1 MYLVVQ
7 AWSSSEGG
15 SFGDAKNWKS
25 KNIPKKN
32 DVVVITGDTDDL
44 IKMEKPCVHACGN
57 THAYTSNVERTTR
70 VHNRQLA
77 GGANL
82 YATINIE
89 HTHANVFIA
98 RAGHRL
104 VTWL

>member
-44 IKMEKPCVHACGN
+44 IKMEKPCVHARGN
-57 THAYTSNVERTTR
+57 THAHEQYRTCHSHILQALK
-70 VHNRQLA
+70 V
-77 GGANL
+77 
-82 YATINIE
+82 IN
-89 HTHANVFIA
+89 
-98 RAGHRL
+98 
-104 VTWL
+104 